1 MHTAEKAQTASVAV
15 RINIP
20 GSPDVSLICKA
31 VPTFKSEI
39 AAIAL
44 AGAPPPCF
52 VTTFAAAEAIF
63 AGLAKKFPN
72 DANAIESAPT
82 TPIPIAPLRSTFKTL
97 EIVRFLGKIANA
109 KTNHIIKY
117 AVSGAK
123 KYGVV

>member
-1 MHTAEKAQTASVAV
+1 M
-15 RINIP
+15 
-20 GSPDVSLICKA
+20 
-31 VPTFKSEI
+31 
-39 AAIAL
+39 
-44 AGAPPPCF
+44 GAPPPCF
-52 VTTFAAAEAIF
+52 VTTFAAEDAIF

-72 DANAIESAPT
+72 DANAIESVPT

-97 EIVRFLGKIANA
+97 ETVRFLGMTDNA